1 MAATLSAA
9 PVLSTPAEYMF
20 EDPTPVTTNPDT
32 EPVHPRTDDELQS
45 LYEIRRTAREI
56 KQGGWKRIALQFA
69 DHMLRDA
76 GWVVEALNKAIAEE
90 PAPAKEKEAEQKA
103 LAPSGTATETDLT
116 TKSSSQTPQKERI
129 YILADT
135 SYSACCVD
143 EIAAEHADAEVVVH
157 YGRSCLSPT
166 SRLPVIYVFTHHA
179 LDHDAVV
186 SQFEATFP
194 DKAAKVILMADITYQ
209 DHVLDVAGLLRAR
222 GYTHL
227 LHTTVVHNPAGT
239 IPNRRIATAD
249 DPSPTAD
256 PSPSFETDID
266 LPSHALFHIST
277 PPPALLLA
285 LQTRLTSLHV
295 LSTATATPT
304 TDDPTFHTAAL
315 LRRRFARVL
324 TLASAGIV
332 GILVN
337 TLSLDGSLR
346 SLDLL
351 RSRIA
356 AAGKKSYTIVVGK
369 LNPAKLANFAEIDG
383 WVVVGC
389 WESGLVEEDAGFYR
403 PVITPFEMEVALLP
417 PEERIWG
424 LEWWAG
430 IEKLKPEGEAKVP
443 EGEDEAEVAAETEEV
458 EGGVEDEES
467 APPEYD
473 LRTGRLVASR
483 PMKVAVGGHLKPR
496 AEVPAETDTE
506 GPATLERPS
515 EALVKRQAG
524 DLATING
531 VLSPG
536 AEFLRS
542 QRTWQGLGTDHD
554 PGEESTTIEEGRSGV
569 ARGYTV
575 GDDASRA

>member
-1 MAATLSAA
+1 MTETLSAA
-9 PVLSTPAEYMF
+9 PVLSTPAEQFIF
-20 EDPTPVTTNPDT
+20 EDPTPVSQPPDADFLR
-32 EPVHPRTDDELQS
+32 PRTDDELFS
-45 LYEIRRTAREI
+45 IYEIRRTAREI

-90 PAPAKEKEAEQKA
+90 PSPVKEPEQKA
-103 LAPSGTATETDLT
+103 PEPSGSATETDLT
-116 TKSSSQTPQKERI
+116 TTTTSTDASQKERI

-143 EIAAEHADAEVVVH
+143 EIAAEHADAHVVVH

-166 SRLPVIYVFTHHA
+166 SRLPVIYVFTHHD
-179 LDHDAVV
+179 LNYDAVTT
-186 SQFEATFP
+186 QFETTFP
-194 DKAAKVILMADITYQ
+194 DKASKVILMADITYQ
-209 DHVLDVAGLLRAR
+209 DHVLPLADLLRAR

-249 DPSPTAD
+249 DPSPTTD
-256 PSPSFETDID
+256 PSASFESDLD

-285 LQTRLTSLHV
+285 LQTRLSSLHV
-295 LSTATATPT
+295 LSTATADPS
-304 TDDPTFHTAAL
+304 TDDSTMHTGAL
-315 LRRRFARVL
+315 LRRRYARVL
-324 TLASAGIV
+324 TLASAGVV

-337 TLSLDGSLR
+337 TLSLAGSLQ

-351 RSRIA
+351 RARIA
-356 AAGKKSYTIVVGK
+356 AAGKKSYTVVVGK

-389 WESGLVEEDAGFYR
+389 WESGLIEEDAGFYR

-430 IEKLKPEGEAKVP
+430 IEKLKPESEAKAP
-443 EGEDEAEVAAETEEV
+443 EGDIGVEAEAEVETEEV
-458 EGGVEDEES
+458 EGGVEGEES

-473 LRTGRLVASR
+473 LRTGRLIANR
-483 PMKVAVGGHLKPR
+483 PMRVAVRGHLKPR
-496 AEVPAETDTE
+496 AEASADGTPAADRT
-506 GPATLERPS
+506 S

-524 DLATING
+524 DVATVNG

-542 QRTWQGLGTDHD
+542 QRTWQGLGTDYD
-554 PGEESTTIEEGRSGV
+554 PEEQSTTIEEGRSGV

-575 GDDASRA
+575 GDDAGRA